1 MDGASILETGY
12 SSCALQEKLSVIGG
26 SLEAE
31 NDCGRKESR
40 SQRYLKHRENP
51 FCVDVTFLV
60 VYSLLEKEKFFR
72 WQERIP
78 VRAKGEW
85 RKLYLLSKYHN
96 EFYECFFDI
105 RAAADFD
112 WLTGMMIKIKQGG
125 RKEYWELLNGIAVSF
140 PWEHQYIEKQSQIQ
154 LEALLK
160 IADRED
166 NVILKAGRLLI
177 LFILIEF
184 YQKQI
189 LRSEQWNRVDYI
201 IMTAMEIYQHG
212 NLESSFVRKDKR
224 FQTMVNKNLL
234 CHGIHP
240 NRLQKYISIES
251 EIPEYQKIKREDWV
265 YLWNMVTALEK
276 CLCDSKRIY
285 RELKRSIEKKSLEN
299 GSQKER

>member
-12 SSCALQEKLSVIGG
+12 SSCALQEKLSLMGG
-26 SLEAE
+26 NLGVTQNNFGIKVS
-31 NDCGRKESR
+31 K

-51 FCVDVTFLV
+51 FCVDVTFLI
-60 VYSLLEKEKFFR
+60 VYGLLEKEEFFR

-78 VRAKGEW
+78 VSAKGEW
-85 RKLYLLSKYHN
+85 RKIYLLSKYHN

-105 RAAADFD
+105 RAAADLD

-125 RKEYWELLNGIAVSF
+125 RKEYWELLNGISVSF
-140 PWEHQYIEKQSQIQ
+140 PWEHQYIEKQSQIR
-154 LEALLK
+154 LEALLE

-189 LRSEQWNRVDYI
+189 LRSEQWNRVDHI
-201 IMTAMEIYQHG
+201 ILTAMELYQQ
-212 NLESSFVRKDKR
+212 NPFENSSVKKERR
-224 FQTMVNKNLL
+224 FQMMVNKNFLT
-234 CHGIHP
+234 HGIHP
-240 NRLQKYISIES
+240 SRLQKYVSIES
-251 EIPEYQKIKREDWV
+251 EVPEYEKVKREDWV

-276 CLCDSKRIY
+276 CLCDSKRMY
-285 RELKRSIEKKSLEN
+285 WELKRSIEKKSLEN
-299 GSQKER
+299 RSQK